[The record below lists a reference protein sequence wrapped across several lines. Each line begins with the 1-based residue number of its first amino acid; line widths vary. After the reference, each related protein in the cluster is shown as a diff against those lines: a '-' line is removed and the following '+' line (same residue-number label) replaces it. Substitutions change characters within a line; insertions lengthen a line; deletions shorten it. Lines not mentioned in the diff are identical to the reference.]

1 MHAHFL
7 CVLRN
12 HFWFLLIYAYE
23 WILDVKYKYFHEW
36 AHPFGLPLLQGI
48 YKMIIDMPFSTCLF
62 LIMIFVLF
70 VMVER
75 YSEAKKKMKTAQ
87 LAIRVGLAGLLSM

>member
-1 MHAHFL
+1 MHIF
-7 CVLRN
+7 CV
-12 HFWFLLIYAYE
+12 FCAIILLIYAFE